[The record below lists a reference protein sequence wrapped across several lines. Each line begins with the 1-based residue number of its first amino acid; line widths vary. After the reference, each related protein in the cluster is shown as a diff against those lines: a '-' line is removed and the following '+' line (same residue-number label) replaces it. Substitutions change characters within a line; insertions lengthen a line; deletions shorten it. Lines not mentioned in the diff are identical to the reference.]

1 MSFNHLKHKFA
12 VQVQC
17 YGVYGVTVY
26 GVTVCVIVKHG
37 WCTSDV
43 LLHLLTQHVSYWL
56 TAFFSAPYP
65 LAHLDLSLA
74 IC

>member
-1 MSFNHLKHKFA
+1 MSFNHLKQTFA

-17 YGVYGVTVY
+17 YGVYGVPVY
-26 GVTVCVIVKHG
+26 GVIVKHG

-56 TAFFSAPYP
+56 TAFFSAPCP